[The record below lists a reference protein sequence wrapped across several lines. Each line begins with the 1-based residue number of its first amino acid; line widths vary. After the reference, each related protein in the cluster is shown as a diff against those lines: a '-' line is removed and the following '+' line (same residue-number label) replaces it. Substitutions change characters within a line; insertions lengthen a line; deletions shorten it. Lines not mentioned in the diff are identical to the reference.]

1 MHNAQSYSPL
11 LRFQYLSVSTL
22 YILLHFSTTHH
33 KYGVDIL
40 TLETTQEKRFFVFI
54 VVLLSLL
61 PLSDLPSG
69 FPSGIPC
76 CGSFGKKHL
85 RKRFRAISTARL
97 YVTIVHLQP
106 IYVVVYNDP
115 QWKSNLGA
123 SFALRCFQ
131 RLSEPNAATRLCP
144 WRNNRCTGGSS
155 NTVLS
160 Y

>member
-1 MHNAQSYSPL
+1 MNEEL
-11 LRFQYLSVSTL
+11 YLHTQDQL
-22 YILLHFSTTHH
+22 
-33 KYGVDIL
+33 YGVDIL
-40 TLETTQEKRFFVFI
+40 TLETTQEKDSLFVDVFFPFY
-54 VVLLSLL
+54 LSGLTFR
-61 PLSDLPSG
+61 PVPAEYSSLPSG
-69 FPSGIPC
+69 SSDF
-76 CGSFGKKHL
+76 FEKKHF
-85 RKRFRAISTARL
+85 RKRVRAISTARL

-115 QWKSNLGA
+115 LWKSNLGA

-131 RLSEPNAATRLCP
+131 RLSEPNAATRQCP